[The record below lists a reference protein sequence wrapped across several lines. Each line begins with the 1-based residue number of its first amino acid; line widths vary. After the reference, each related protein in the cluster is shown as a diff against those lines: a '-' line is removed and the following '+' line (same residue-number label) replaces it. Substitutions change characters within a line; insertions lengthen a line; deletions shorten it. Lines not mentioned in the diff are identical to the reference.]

1 VQELPRYGLRILLF
15 KVGEERRVGEV
26 LESRRVIAHHVVGS
40 REVRG
45 EVTVASV
52 ALVGAR
58 IVAQESCGPIAGH
71 STFAD
76 SGDRGR
82 VVTAVGE
89 CSVAHIVGGGHE
101 GYLAKEAA
109 VLEVAVSDGSVEVQ
123 R

>member
-1 VQELPRYGLRILLF
+1 MRILLF

-26 LESRRVIAHHVVGS
+26 LESRRVIAHHVVRP

-58 IVAQESCGPIAGH
+58 IVAQESGGPIAGH

-76 SGDRGR
+76 SGDRGCG
-82 VVTAVGE
+82 VTAVGKR
-89 CSVAHIVGGGHE
+89 SVAHVMGGGHE
-101 GYLAKEAA
+101 GYLAKKTA
-109 VLEVAVSDGSVEVQ
+109 VLEIAVGDGPFEVQ
-123 R
+123 C